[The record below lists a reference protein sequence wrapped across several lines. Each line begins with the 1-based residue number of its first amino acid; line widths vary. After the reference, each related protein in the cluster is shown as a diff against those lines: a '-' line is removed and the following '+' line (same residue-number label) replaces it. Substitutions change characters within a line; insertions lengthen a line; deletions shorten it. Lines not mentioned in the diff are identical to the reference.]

1 MHYRHARRQ
10 ADHLCTLSP
19 PPSLIAPVLIFALV
33 FTYCMNLKNALS
45 NRSIGVY
52 LALVFSLMTIVL
64 TVILVEVI
72 GITATRQIKN
82 NIGNGLAELAV
93 QTSDKLDRGM
103 HERYREVRL
112 MSIRK
117 DLASPEVSIDDKRDV
132 LDERQQTYG
141 FYAWIG
147 LTDPDGKVLAATQK
161 MLEGANV
168 SQRPWFR
175 NALAGNYLG
184 DVHEAVLLAKL
195 LPNPTNEPK
204 RFVDVAF
211 PYRDTSGKLLG
222 VLGVH
227 LSWQW
232 ARDVERSIIDPI
244 AARRNIESMILDR
257 AGTVLLGPAGMQ
269 GKTLDIKR
277 YRPADDKQNAFHI
290 EQWEDGRQY
299 LVGYSASKGYDDYPG
314 LGWTVVVRQN
324 IDEAYAPA
332 KRLQRQVLW
341 SGIVLA
347 LLFSILGWLVAGR
360 IAKPLGELAA
370 SAQQVQMR
378 QADGIARI
386 DTDYLE
392 VRRLSG
398 SLNALVADLLQKESA
413 LRDLNQTLERRVE
426 QRTQELAQALT
437 EVRTSEKRIKTIIE
451 TAQDAFIGVDLHG
464 KVTDWNGRAEQM
476 FGWSAS
482 EAIGRRLD
490 ELIIPQ
496 RFHDRYSGALAEF
509 HRSGAPDYL
518 NQRLERIVVNR
529 AGTEFP
535 VEATIGLA
543 GTADTYFFSAFLH
556 DISERKKIERMKNEF
571 VSTVSHELRT
581 PLTSIRASLSMLVDD
596 TGDTE
601 GMGADLPPDVKGLLN
616 ISYQSC
622 ERLVRLVNDVL
633 DVQKIE
639 AGSMEYRMLR
649 QPLLPLLRESM
660 EAIDSYA
667 RQYRVRLDLES
678 DGSDPEPAVDR
689 DRMIQVLHN
698 LLSNA
703 IKFSPPEATVTVRL
717 LTRDKE
723 ARISVIDHGSGIPE
737 QFRERIF
744 QRFAQADATDSRRKG
759 GTGLGLSICKS
770 IVEEHGGRISFESE
784 AGQGTVFHVD
794 LPLAG

>member
-1 MHYRHARRQ
+1 
-10 ADHLCTLSP
+10 
-19 PPSLIAPVLIFALV
+19 
-33 FTYCMNLKNALS
+33 MNNKNPLS

-52 LALVFSLMTIVL
+52 LALVFSLMTVVL
-64 TVILVEVI
+64 TIILVEVI
-72 GITATRQIKN
+72 GITATRQIKT
-82 NIGNGLAELAV
+82 NIGNGLAELAT

-112 MSIRK
+112 MAMRK
-117 DLASPEVSIDDKRDV
+117 DLTSREVSIADKRRV

-141 FYAWIG
+141 FYAWMG

-168 SQRPWFR
+168 AQRPWFR

-195 LPNPTNEPK
+195 LPNPTGEPK

-211 PYRDTSGKLLG
+211 PYLDSDGKLLG

-232 ARDVERSIIDPI
+232 ARDVERSIITPI
-244 AARRNIESMILDR
+244 AVRRHVESMILDR
-257 AGTVLLGPAGMQ
+257 NGVVLLGPPGVQ

-277 YRPADDKQNAFHI
+277 YRLDDGKSNGFHI
-290 EQWEDGRQY
+290 EEWDDGKQY
-299 LVGYSASKGYDDYPG
+299 LVGHSTSNGYADYPG
-314 LGWTVVVRQN
+314 LGWTVVIRQN
-324 IDEAYAPA
+324 VEEAYAPA
-332 KRLQRQVLW
+332 KRLQRQVFW
-341 SGIVLA
+341 SGLGLA
-347 LLFSILGWLVAGR
+347 LLFSAIGWLVARR
-360 IAKPLGELAA
+360 IARPLGELAA
-370 SAQQVQMR
+370 CARQVQTR
-378 QADGIARI
+378 QAAGIPQI

-392 VRRLSG
+392 VRHLSG

-426 QRTQELAQALT
+426 QRTQELAQALA
-437 EVRTSEKRIKTIIE
+437 EVRNSEKRIKTIIE

-476 FGWSAS
+476 FGWRAD
-482 EAIGRRLD
+482 EAIGRGLE
-490 ELIIPQ
+490 ELIIPR
-496 RFHDRYSGALAEF
+496 RFHERYAGALVEF

-518 NQRLERIVVNR
+518 NRRMERIVVNR
-529 AGTEFP
+529 NGREFP

-543 GTADTYFFSAFLH
+543 GTADTYFFSTFLH
-556 DISERKKIERMKNEF
+556 DISERKEVERMKNEF

-596 TGDTE
+596 MD
-601 GMGADLPPDVKGLLN
+601 GMGAELPPDVRGLLN
-616 ISYQSC
+616 ISHQSC

-639 AGSMEYRMLR
+639 AGGMEYRMQRQRLR
-649 QPLLPLLRESM
+649 PLVKEAM
-660 EAIDSYA
+660 EAMDAYA
-667 RQYRVRLDLES
+667 RQYRVRLALET
-678 DGSDPEPAVDR
+678 DGSDPELQVDH

-703 IKFSPPEATVTVRL
+703 VKFSPPEATVTVKVQR
-717 LTRDKE
+717 RDGN

-737 QFRERIF
+737 HFRDRIF
-744 QRFAQADATDSRRKG
+744 QKFAQADASDSRRKG
-759 GTGLGLSICKS
+759 GTGLGLSICRS
-770 IVEEHGGRISFESE
+770 IVEEHGGAISFESE
-784 AGQGTVFHVD
+784 PGKYTMFHVD
-794 LPLAG
+794 LPLAA

>member
-1 MHYRHARRQ
+1 MAGTCAGLR
-10 ADHLCTLSP
+10 
-19 PPSLIAPVLIFALV
+19 PSSAGIATVTDIANSH
-33 FTYCMNLKNALS
+33 CMNIKNALS

-64 TVILVEVI
+64 TIILVEVI

-82 NIGNGLAELAV
+82 NIGNGLAELAL

-112 MSIRK
+112 MSMRK
-117 DLASPEVSIDDKRDV
+117 DLTSREVNLDDKRRV

-168 SQRPWFR
+168 AQRPWFR
-175 NALAGNYLG
+175 NALAGNFLG

-195 LPNPTNEPK
+195 LPNPTSEPK
-204 RFVDVAF
+204 RFVDLAF
-211 PYRDTSGKLLG
+211 PYHDNQGRLLG

-244 AARRNIESMILDR
+244 AVRRRVESMILDR
-257 AGTVLLGPAGMQ
+257 AGTVLLGPQGIQ

-277 YRPADDKQNAFHI
+277 YGSSDDKPNAFHI
-290 EQWEDGRQY
+290 ETWDDGRQY
-299 LVGYSASKGYDDYPG
+299 LVGYSASKGYADYPG

-324 IDEAYAPA
+324 IEEAYAPA
-332 KRLQRQVLW
+332 KRLQRQVFW
-341 SGIVLA
+341 SGIGLA
-347 LLFSILGWLVAGR
+347 ALFSMFGWLVARR
-360 IAKPLGELAA
+360 IALPLGELAA
-370 SAQQVQMR
+370 SAQQVQTR
-378 QADGIARI
+378 QADGIVRI

-398 SLNALVADLLQKESA
+398 SLNALVADLLHKESA

-426 QRTQELAQALT
+426 QRTQELAQALA
-437 EVRTSEKRIKTIIE
+437 EVRNSEKRIKTIIE

-464 KVTDWNGRAEQM
+464 KVTDWNSRAQQM
-476 FGWSAS
+476 FGWSAE
-482 EAIGRRLD
+482 EAIGRSLQ

-496 RFHDRYSGALAEF
+496 RFHERYAGALADF
-509 HRSGAPDYL
+509 HRTGAPDYL
-518 NQRLERIVVNR
+518 NQRLERMVVNR
-529 AGTEFP
+529 AGQEFP

-543 GTADTYFFSAFLH
+543 GTANTYFFSAFLH

-596 TGDTE
+596 MN
-601 GMGADLPPDVKGLLN
+601 GMGAELPPDVRSLLN

-633 DVQKIE
+633 DVQQIE
-639 AGSMEYRMLR
+639 SGNMEYQMRR
-649 QPLLPLLRESM
+649 QPLLPLIREAM
-660 EAIDSYA
+660 DAIDPYA
-667 RQYRVRLDLES
+667 RQYRVRLDLQTLHALQT
-678 DGSDPEPAVDR
+678 DGSDPELPVDH

-703 IKFSPPEATVTVRL
+703 IKFSPPESTVTVRMER
-717 LTRDKE
+717 RDRDV
-723 ARISVIDHGSGIPE
+723 RISVIDHGSGIPQ
-737 QFRERIF
+737 QFRDRIF
-744 QRFAQADATDSRRKG
+744 QKFAQADATDSRRKG

-770 IVEEHGGRISFESE
+770 IVEEHGGVIAFESE
-784 AGQGTVFHVD
+784 PGEGTAFHVD
-794 LPLAG
+794 LPLKM

>member
-1 MHYRHARRQ
+1 
-10 ADHLCTLSP
+10 
-19 PPSLIAPVLIFALV
+19 
-33 FTYCMNLKNALS
+33 MNIKNALS
-45 NRSIGVY
+45 NRSIGAY
-52 LALVFSLMTIVL
+52 LALVFSIMTIVL
-64 TVILVEVI
+64 TVILVQVI
-72 GITATRQIKN
+72 GIAATRQLKN
-82 NIGNGLAELAV
+82 NIGNGLAELAL

-112 MSIRK
+112 MSMRK
-117 DLASPEVSIDDKRDV
+117 DLTSREVSVDDKRRV

-147 LTDPDGKVLAATQK
+147 LTDPEGKVLASTQK

-168 SQRPWFR
+168 AQRPWFR
-175 NALAGNYLG
+175 NALAGNHLG

-195 LPNPTNEPK
+195 LPNPTSEPK

-211 PYRDTSGKLLG
+211 PYRDSQGTLLG

-244 AARRNIESMILDR
+244 AVRRRVESMILDR
-257 AGTVLLGPAGMQ
+257 AGTVLLGPPGMQ

-277 YRPADDKQNAFHI
+277 YQLADGRPNAFHI
-290 EQWEDGRQY
+290 EASDDGRQY
-299 LVGYSASKGYDDYPG
+299 LVGHSASRGYADYPG
-314 LGWTVVVRQN
+314 LGWTVVVRQ
-324 IDEAYAPA
+324 DAEEAYAPA
-332 KRLQRQVLW
+332 KRLQQQVLW
-341 SGIVLA
+341 SGIGLA
-347 LLFSILGWLVAGR
+347 VLFSVLGWLVARR
-360 IAKPLGELAA
+360 IAQPLGELAA
-370 SAQQVQMR
+370 SAQQVQTR

-426 QRTQELAQALT
+426 QRTQELAQALAD
-437 EVRTSEKRIKTIIE
+437 VRNSEKRIKTIIE

-464 KVTDWNGRAEQM
+464 KVTDWNSRAEQM
-476 FGWSAS
+476 FGWNAD
-482 EAIGRRLD
+482 EAIGRSLQ

-496 RFHDRYSGALAEF
+496 RFHDRYAAALADFHRTGAL
-509 HRSGAPDYL
+509 DYL

-529 AGTEFP
+529 AGHEFP

-556 DISERKKIERMKNEF
+556 DISERKKVERMKSEF

-596 TGDTE
+596 MD
-601 GMGADLPPDVKGLLN
+601 GMGADLPPDVRGLLN

-633 DVQKIE
+633 DVQQIE
-639 AGSMEYRMLR
+639 SGNMAYQMRD
-649 QPLLPLLRESM
+649 QPLLPLIRESM
-660 EAIDSYA
+660 DAMDSYA
-667 RQYRVRLDLES
+667 RQYRVRLDLQT
-678 DGSDPEPAVDR
+678 DGSEPQLPFDH

-703 IKFSPPEATVTVRL
+703 IKFSPPESTVTLSMER
-717 LTRDKE
+717 RDRHV
-723 ARISVIDHGSGIPE
+723 RISVSDHGSGIPQ
-737 QFRERIF
+737 QFRDRIF
-744 QRFAQADATDSRRKG
+744 QKFAQADATDSRRKG

-770 IVEEHGGRISFESE
+770 IVEEHGGEISFESE
-784 AGQGTVFHVD
+784 PGEGTAFHVD
-794 LPLAG
+794 LPLKM

>member
-1 MHYRHARRQ
+1 
-10 ADHLCTLSP
+10 
-19 PPSLIAPVLIFALV
+19 
-33 FTYCMNLKNALS
+33 MNIKNALS
-45 NRSIGVY
+45 NRSIGAY
-52 LALVFSLMTIVL
+52 LALVFSIMTIVL
-64 TVILVEVI
+64 TVILVQVI
-72 GITATRQIKN
+72 GIAATRQLKN
-82 NIGNGLAELAV
+82 NIGNGLAELAL

-103 HERYREVRL
+103 HERYREVKL
-112 MSIRK
+112 MSMRK
-117 DLASPEVSIDDKRDV
+117 DLTSRDVSVDDKRRV
-132 LDERQQTYG
+132 LDERQETYG

-147 LTDPDGKVLAATQK
+147 LTDPEGKVLASTQK

-168 SQRPWFR
+168 AQRPWFR
-175 NALAGNYLG
+175 NALAGNHLG
-184 DVHEAVLLAKL
+184 DVHEAVLLARL
-195 LPNPTNEPK
+195 LPNPTSEPK

-211 PYRDTSGKLLG
+211 PYRDSQGALLG

-244 AARRNIESMILDR
+244 AVRRRVESMILDR
-257 AGTVLLGPAGMQ
+257 AGTVLLGPPDMQ

-277 YRPADDKQNAFHI
+277 YQLGDGRPNAFHI
-290 EQWEDGRQY
+290 EASGDDRQY
-299 LVGYSASKGYDDYPG
+299 LVGHSASRGYADYPG
-314 LGWTVVVRQN
+314 LGWTVVIRQ
-324 IDEAYAPA
+324 DVEEAYAPA
-332 KRLQRQVLW
+332 KRLQQQVLW
-341 SGIVLA
+341 SGIGLA
-347 LLFSILGWLVAGR
+347 VLFSVLGWLVARR
-360 IAKPLGELAA
+360 IAQPLGELAA
-370 SAQQVQMR
+370 SAQKVQTR

-392 VRRLSG
+392 VRHLSG

-437 EVRTSEKRIKTIIE
+437 DVRNSEKRIKTIIE

-464 KVTDWNGRAEQM
+464 KVSDWNSRAEQM
-476 FGWSAS
+476 FGWSAD
-482 EAIGRRLD
+482 EAIGRSLQ

-496 RFHDRYSGALAEF
+496 RFHDRYAGALADF
-509 HRSGAPDYL
+509 HRTGAPDYL

-529 AGTEFP
+529 AGHEFP

-556 DISERKKIERMKNEF
+556 DISERKKVERMKSEF

-596 TGDTE
+596 MD
-601 GMGADLPPDVKGLLN
+601 GMGPDLPPDVRGLLN

-633 DVQKIE
+633 DVQQIE
-639 AGSMEYRMLR
+639 SGNMAYQMRS
-649 QPLLPLLRESM
+649 QPLLPLIRESM
-660 EAIDSYA
+660 DAMDSYA
-667 RQYRVRLDLES
+667 RQYRVRLDLRT
-678 DGSDPEPAVDR
+678 DGSEPQLPFDH
-689 DRMIQVLHN
+689 DRMIQVLQN

-703 IKFSPPEATVTVRL
+703 IKFSPPESTVTVRMER
-717 LTRDKE
+717 RDRHV
-723 ARISVIDHGSGIPE
+723 RISVSDHGSGIPQ

-744 QRFAQADATDSRRKG
+744 QKFAQADATDSRRKG

-770 IVEEHGGRISFESE
+770 IVEEHGGEISFESE
-784 AGQGTVFHVD
+784 PGEGTAFHVD
-794 LPLAG
+794 LPLKM